1 MTEAAYVICE
11 PVTALAKDP
20 LEPDDIVRVPEYTVS
35 IVSQHRTISLEIDL
49 MENASK
55 YFVGSTMGY
64 MFRLNLTFQM
74 GNTIAVSASID
85 DWQTGGIGV
94 GNVTEEQ

>member
-1 MTEAAYVICE
+1 
-11 PVTALAKDP
+11 
-20 LEPDDIVRVPEYTVS
+20 
-35 IVSQHRTISLEIDL
+35 
-49 MENASK
+49 
-55 YFVGSTMGY
+55 MGY